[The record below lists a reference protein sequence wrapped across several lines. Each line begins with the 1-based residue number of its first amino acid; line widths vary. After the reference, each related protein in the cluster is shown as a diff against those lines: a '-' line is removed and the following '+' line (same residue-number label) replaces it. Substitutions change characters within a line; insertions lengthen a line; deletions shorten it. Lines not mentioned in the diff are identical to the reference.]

1 MKASAISLPLPLF
14 SLFASLSSSL
24 SIRDLLPRQ
33 GEEIKDLASTTIWP
47 PEKPPPVDD
56 VTFSWCQTYNQSD
69 TCFSRDLKHGWCYD
83 FRLLDPAMLDM
94 LEDVGASGG
103 QCMLFSSPDCKGKR
117 TAIFAGEHLWTSY
130 LCPKPSKKVKWNR
143 DARSVRCCSGPPNT
157 PWCNNAVRK
166 THKCF
171 Q

>member
-1 MKASAISLPLPLF
+1 MPSGESESLEEEKRIFSSSRHLFFISNKSTLFRLLKLDIFLYQQFTFTMKASAISLPLPLF

-69 TCFSRDLKHGWCYD
+69 TCFSRDLKHGWC
-83 FRLLDPAMLDM
+83 
-94 LEDVGASGG
+94 
-103 QCMLFSSPDCKGKR
+103 CKSACIGLI
-117 TAIFAGEHLWTSY
+117 AWF
-130 LCPKPSKKVKWNR
+130 
-143 DARSVRCCSGPPNT
+143 
-157 PWCNNAVRK
+157 
-166 THKCF
+166 
-171 Q
+171 